1 MNHLLVLAMLLFPAL
16 SWAHNCQEFL
26 TSDWPADE
34 GYACEVTKSDLSK
47 LQMHKI
53 EVCIGSVPYRDGQ
66 RYAKAE
72 LKYIPLSQ
80 YENIY
85 NKSEG
90 LHTKFL
96 NSTYIHAWAGE
107 EMQESAKYLQMN
119 ALEKG
124 SSLLHTL
131 DVLNQLQLDKQSL
144 QARLVIQSREPA
156 LLFQNDWNKSWDL
169 RLKCQRVF

>member
-1 MNHLLVLAMLLFPAL
+1 MNRLLVLAMLLFPAL

-34 GYACEVTKSDLSK
+34 GYACEVTKPDLAK
-47 LQMHKI
+47 LQMHKV

-72 LKYIPLSQ
+72 LKHIPLSQ

-85 NKSEG
+85 NRAEG

-96 NSTYIHAWAGE
+96 SSTYVHAWAGE
-107 EMQESAKYLQMN
+107 EMQESPEFLKVN
-119 ALEKG
+119 ALEEG
-124 SSLLHTL
+124 STL
-131 DVLNQLQLDKQSL
+131 TYTPDIWNQLQLDKKSL
-144 QARLVIQSREPA
+144 QARLVTQSREAA
-156 LLFQNDWNKSWDL
+156 LIFQNEWQKIWDL